1 MIKSNTRFHK
11 IWENMKARCN
21 NPNATDYYR
30 YGGRGIKICNKWQK
44 FKGFFEDMYSFY
56 KDELTLD
63 RIDNNKGYSKDN
75 CRWTTFKQ
83 QANNRSNN
91 RLITYK
97 DRTKTLQQWADEL
110 AIKQST
116 LGMRFYVY
124 RWDIERCLNY
134 A

>member
-1 MIKSNTRFHK
+1 
-11 IWENMKARCN
+11 MKARCN